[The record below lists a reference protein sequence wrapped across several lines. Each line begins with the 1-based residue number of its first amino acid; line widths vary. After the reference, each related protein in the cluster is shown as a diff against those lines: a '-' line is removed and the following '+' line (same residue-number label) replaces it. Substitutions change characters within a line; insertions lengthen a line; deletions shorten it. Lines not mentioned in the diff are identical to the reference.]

1 MLLQHVYALQ
11 QLEGHLKEGACALDV
26 GSGSGYLTAAMAYTV
41 STVISINM
49 LMYSKKLRIYYCP
62 SFLSICETLTPL
74 LSVSLSLLYQYSR
87 TVTVVV
93 NWP

>member
-11 QLEGHLKEGACALDV
+11 QLEGHLKEGASALDV
-26 GSGSGYLTAAMAYTV
+26 GSGSGYLTAAMAHMV

-49 LMYSKKLRIYYCP
+49 LIYSKKLRIYYCP
-62 SFLSICETLTPL
+62 PFLSICETLTPL

-93 NWP
+93 NWQ